1 MSLDLQHPAITQTLK
16 TGYPNL
22 VEQPEHIGVDYFG
35 FEILAGDE
43 VVEYDGEI
51 VLRENLNDFLQEL
64 GFEFKT
70 V

>member
-1 MSLDLQHPAITQTLK
+1 MSLDLQHPDITRTLK

-22 VEQPEHIGVDYFG
+22 VEQPEHMGVDYFG
-35 FEILAGDE
+35 FEILTGDE

-51 VLRENLNDFLQEL
+51 VLRENLHDFLQEL

>member
-1 MSLDLQHPAITQTLK
+1 MHLDLEHPSISQTLK
-16 TGYPNL
+16 TGYPN
-22 VEQPEHIGVDYFG
+22 VVKQPEHMGTDFFG
-35 FEILAGDE
+35 FEILVGDE

-51 VLRENLNDFLQEL
+51 ILRENLHDFLMEL